1 MAPGDG
7 PYRRDGVG
15 EVLERRLVDHL
26 PVEDDRAGALAF
38 DPVAHP
44 GADESVTVAG
54 NPIKM
59 TETLPAVDRWA
70 PLLDEHREELL
81 DSAPSGGEESE
92 RAHSD

>member
-15 EVLERRLVDHL
+15 EVPERRLVDHL
-26 PVEDDRAGALAF
+26 PVETDPCLAF
-38 DPVAHP
+38 DPVAQP
-44 GADESVTVAG
+44 GADESVTVVG

-59 TETLPAVDRWA
+59 TETPPAVDRRA